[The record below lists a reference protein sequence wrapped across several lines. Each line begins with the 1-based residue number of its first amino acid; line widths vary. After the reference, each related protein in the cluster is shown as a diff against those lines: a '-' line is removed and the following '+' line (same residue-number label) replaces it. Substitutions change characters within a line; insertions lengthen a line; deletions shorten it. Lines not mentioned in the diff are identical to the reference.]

1 MSNFISWSARNSV
14 FANLLMII
22 LIIFGLFSL
31 WNIRSE
37 LIPQFS
43 LDRIRVDVVWE
54 GSSPEEVEKGI
65 CMKIEESLSK
75 VEGIKRITSLALESK
90 CSTVIQIESWKT
102 PSIVMEDV
110 KDQVNRINT
119 FPENVERP
127 LITEVKQ
134 MHQVIHV
141 SLFGNVSESVLKRK
155 SQEIKDELLLLNG
168 ISRVVI
174 GGLRN
179 WEISIEVSEE
189 NLRRY
194 NLTFQKLAEI
204 IKKNV
209 LELTG
214 GDIRSKQNRI
224 RIRTVGKLYTGLE
237 FEKLEL
243 LVKKNGTILRL
254 GDVATVVDSFDEMDT
269 SGRFNGK
276 PASLISV
283 YRTQDEDALKI
294 SETVKKYVE

>member
-75 VEGIKRITSLALESK
+75 VEGIKKITSLALESK

-119 FPENVERP
+119 FPENV
-127 LITEVKQ
+127 
-134 MHQVIHV
+134 
-141 SLFGNVSESVLKRK
+141 
-155 SQEIKDELLLLNG
+155 
-168 ISRVVI
+168 
-174 GGLRN
+174 
-179 WEISIEVSEE
+179 
-189 NLRRY
+189 
-194 NLTFQKLAEI
+194 
-204 IKKNV
+204 
-209 LELTG
+209 
-214 GDIRSKQNRI
+214 
-224 RIRTVGKLYTGLE
+224 
-237 FEKLEL
+237 
-243 LVKKNGTILRL
+243 
-254 GDVATVVDSFDEMDT
+254 
-269 SGRFNGK
+269 
-276 PASLISV
+276 
-283 YRTQDEDALKI
+283 
-294 SETVKKYVE
+294 

>member
-1 MSNFISWSARNSV
+1 MNNLISWTTKNSV
-14 FANLLMII
+14 FANLLMVI
-22 LIIFGLFSL
+22 LIIFGFFSL

-43 LDRIRVDVVWE
+43 LDRIRVDVEWD

-65 CMKIEESLSK
+65 CMKVEESLSK
-75 VEGIKRITSLALESK
+75 VEGIKKITSLALESR
-90 CSTVIQIESWKT
+90 CSTVIQVESWKT
-102 PSIVMEDV
+102 PVKVMEDV

-119 FPENVERP
+119 FPEDVERP
-127 LITEVKQ
+127 LVTEVKQ

-141 SLFGNVSESVLKRK
+141 SLFGDVSESVLKRK

-194 NLTFQKLAEI
+194 DLTFEQLSGI
-204 IKKNV
+204 IKNICV
-209 LELTG
+209 
-214 GDIRSKQNRI
+214 
-224 RIRTVGKLYTGLE
+224 
-237 FEKLEL
+237 
-243 LVKKNGTILRL
+243 
-254 GDVATVVDSFDEMDT
+254 
-269 SGRFNGK
+269 
-276 PASLISV
+276 
-283 YRTQDEDALKI
+283 
-294 SETVKKYVE
+294 

>member
-1 MSNFISWSARNSV
+1 M
-14 FANLLMII
+14 
-22 LIIFGLFSL
+22 
-31 WNIRSE
+31 
-37 LIPQFS
+37 
-43 LDRIRVDVVWE
+43 
-54 GSSPEEVEKGI
+54 
-65 CMKIEESLSK
+65 
-75 VEGIKRITSLALESK
+75 
-90 CSTVIQIESWKT
+90 
-102 PSIVMEDV
+102 
-110 KDQVNRINT
+110 
-119 FPENVERP
+119 
-127 LITEVKQ
+127 
-134 MHQVIHV
+134 
-141 SLFGNVSESVLKRK
+141 
-155 SQEIKDELLLLNG
+155 LLNG

-294 SETVKKYVE
+294 SETVKKYVEKKKTMLSEGLDISYWGDTSRMIQDRLSLLLRKSITKKF